1 MLRGKVEGALSVIP
15 STWGLA
21 GGLSLG
27 ATVTPTRCPASPEH
41 CQPIRAHLPTAPLT
55 RPSLRRACTEGQVFE
70 STPELVKGSRA
81 SGVQ

>member
-1 MLRGKVEGALSVIP
+1 MLPGKVEGAPSVIP

-27 ATVTPTRCPASPEH
+27 ATVTPTRCPALPEH
-41 CQPIRAHLPTAPLT
+41 RQPVRTHRPTAHLT
-55 RPSLRRACTEGQVFE
+55 RPSLRCACIEGQIFE
-70 STPELVKGSRA
+70 SSPELLKGRA